1 MTEGKR
7 LSKEEM
13 EEANEGRE
21 VGVVGGG
28 VGMEEWKK
36 NGERWVERRGVEER
50 NKTLLFCRSI

>member
-1 MTEGKR
+1 VTERKR

-36 NGERWVERRGVEER
+36 NGGR
-50 NKTLLFCRSI
+50 